1 MKNLNLLTMSK
12 EKNTTIEGIDET
24 RTDDLGTYPI
34 DSVLIRSETRTV
46 FEIVRRIKQGIFQL
60 APDYIWTKNQQ
71 SRLIE
76 SCLMRIPLPVFY
88 LAEEPDGKI
97 IVVDG
102 QQRLTTFSRY
112 LSNEFALQGLAKE
125 SSLNNQ
131 KFEDLS
137 PKLQNR
143 LEDTQL
149 TLYSIDNKV
158 PEEARLDIFE
168 RVNSGVPLTR
178 QQMRHALYSG
188 PATQWL
194 KEQAQQEHFLKIVNL
209 KDSDK
214 KEMRDREIINRF
226 CGFYL
231 LGVEEYPNDESM
243 DKFLAQSLKYM
254 NTMNEDKLTELA
266 NRFQSSMKNNLFVFK
281 KHAFRKHKS
290 EGDRLNPFN
299 VAIFEVFSVYLA
311 RYPEQQILDKAEKI
325 RQAFYGLMAND
336 KFFKAISGA
345 TNTKRNM
352 LNKFQE
358 AKKAITEAMR

>member
-1 MKNLNLLTMSK
+1 MSK
-12 EKNTTIEGIDET
+12 EENTTIKKIDET
-24 RTDDLGTYPI
+24 CTDDLGTYPI

-60 APDYIWTKNQQ
+60 APDFQRDYIWTENQQ

-88 LAEEPDGKI
+88 LAEEQDGKI

-102 QQRLTTFSRY
+102 RQRLTTFSRY

-125 SSLNNQ
+125 SSLNEK

-178 QQMRHALYSG
+178 QQMRNALYSG
-188 PATQWL
+188 KATKWL
-194 KEQAQQEHFLKIVNL
+194 KEQAQQEHFLKIVKL
-209 KDSDK
+209 KESDK

-231 LGVEEYPNDESM
+231 LGVEKYPNDDSM

-254 NTMNEDKLTELA
+254 NKMNDKELTELA
-266 NRFQSSMKNNLFVFK
+266 LRFQSSMKNNYSVFG
-281 KHAFRKHKS
+281 KHSFRKHTTAK
-290 EGDRLNPFN
+290 ERLNPFN
-299 VAIFEVFSVYLA
+299 VAIFEVFSVSLA
-311 RYPEQQILDKAEKI
+311 RYSEDEVLDKADKI
-325 RQAFYGLMAND
+325 RQAFYALMAND

-345 TNTKRNM
+345 TNSRRNM
-352 LNKFQE
+352 LKKFQE
-358 AKKAITEAMR
+358 AEKAITEAM

>member
-1 MKNLNLLTMSK
+1 MS
-12 EKNTTIEGIDET
+12 EEENITIEGIDKT
-24 RTDDLGTYPI
+24 STDDLGTYPI

-46 FEIVRRIKQGIFQL
+46 FEIVRRIRQGIFQL
-60 APDYIWTKNQQ
+60 APDFQRDYIWTENQQ

-102 QQRLTTFSRY
+102 QQRLTTFWRY
-112 LSNEFALQGLAKE
+112 LSDKFALQGLASE
-125 SSLNNQ
+125 NLLNNK

-188 PATQWL
+188 PATKWL
-194 KEQAQQEHFLKIVNL
+194 KEQAQQDYFLKIVNL
-209 KDSDK
+209 KPSYK
-214 KEMRDREIINRF
+214 KEMRDRDIINRF

-231 LGVEEYPNDESM
+231 LGVEKYPDSM
-243 DKFLAQSLKYM
+243 DKFLADSLKYM
-254 NTMNEDKLTELA
+254 NQKMNEAELTELA
-266 NRFQSSMKNNLFVFK
+266 NRFQSSMKNNYCVFGE
-281 KHAFRKHKS
+281 HTFRKHKS
-290 EGDRLNPFN
+290 AKDRRNPFN

-311 RYPEQQILDKAEKI
+311 RYSEQQVLDKIDKI
-325 RQAFYGLMAND
+325 RQAFYILMAND

-345 TNTKRNM
+345 TNSKRNM
-352 LNKFQE
+352 LNKFEE
-358 AKKAITEAMR
+358 ANKAITEAMK

>member
-1 MKNLNLLTMSK
+1 VS
-12 EKNTTIEGIDET
+12 EEENTTIEEIDKT
-24 RTDDLGTYPI
+24 STDDLGTYPI

-46 FEIVRRIKQGIFQL
+46 FEIVRRINQGTFQL
-60 APDYIWTKNQQ
+60 APDFQRDYIWTENQQ

-102 QQRLTTFSRY
+102 QQRLTTFLRY
-112 LSNEFALQGLAKE
+112 ISNEFALQGLASE
-125 SSLNNQ
+125 NLLNNK

-188 PATQWL
+188 PATNWL
-194 KEQAQQEHFLKIVNL
+194 KEQAQQEPFLKIVNFL

-231 LGVEEYPNDESM
+231 LGVEKYDSM

-254 NTMNEDKLTELA
+254 NMNEAELTELA
-266 NRFQSSMKNNLFVFK
+266 NRFQSSLKNNYSVFGK
-281 KHAFRKHKS
+281 YTFRKHTKAK
-290 EGDRLNPFN
+290 DRLNPFN
-299 VAIFEVFSVYLA
+299 VAIFDVFSVYLA
-311 RYPEQQILDKAEKI
+311 RYPEQEVLDKADKI
-325 RQAFYGLMAND
+325 RQAFYALMAND

-345 TNTKRNM
+345 TNSKRNIV
-352 LNKFQE
+352 NKFEE
-358 AKKAITEAMR
+358 ANKAITEAMR

>member
-1 MKNLNLLTMSK
+1 MS
-12 EKNTTIEGIDET
+12 EEENTTIEGFDKTSI
-24 RTDDLGTYPI
+24 DDLGAYPI
-34 DSVLIRSETRTV
+34 DNVLIRSETRTV
-46 FEIVRRIKQGIFQL
+46 FEIVRRINQGKFQL
-60 APDYIWTKNQQ
+60 APDFQRDYIWSDKQK

-112 LSNEFALQGLAKE
+112 LSNKFALKGLALE
-125 SSLNNQ
+125 SFLNEK
-131 KFEDLS
+131 KFKDLS

-149 TLYSIDNKV
+149 ILYSIDNKV

-178 QQMRHALYSG
+178 QQMRHALYNG
-188 PATQWL
+188 PATKWL
-194 KEQAQQEHFLKIVNL
+194 KEQAQQESFLKTVNL

-214 KEMRDREIINRF
+214 NEMRDREIINRF

-231 LGVEEYPNDESM
+231 LGVEQYPNDYSM
-243 DKFLAQSLKYM
+243 DKFLADSLKYM
-254 NTMNEDKLTELA
+254 NNMSQMELTDLA
-266 NRFQSSMKNNLFVFK
+266 NRFQSSIKSNYSVFGE
-281 KHAFRKHKS
+281 HIFRKHTKS
-290 EGDRLNPFN
+290 KKRRNPFN
-299 VAIFEVFSVYLA
+299 VAIFDVFSVYLA
-311 RYPEQQILDKAEKI
+311 HYPEQQVLDKADKI
-325 RQAFYGLMAND
+325 RQAFYALMAND

-345 TNTKRNM
+345 TNSRRNM
-352 LNKFQE
+352 LNKFKE
-358 AKKAITEAMR
+358 ANKAITEAMK